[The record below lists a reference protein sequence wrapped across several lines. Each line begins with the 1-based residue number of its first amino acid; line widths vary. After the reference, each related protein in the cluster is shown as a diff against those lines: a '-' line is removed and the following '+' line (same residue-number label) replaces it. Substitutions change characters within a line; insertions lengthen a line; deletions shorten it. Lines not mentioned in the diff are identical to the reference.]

1 MSEGCD
7 TAVAAY
13 CARFGRDCLV
23 RHAGGF
29 SEYLRQ
35 LGYSAATVE
44 EKCRLLRHLG
54 RWFGRREPTEVPF
67 DEAVLEALHRSTDR

>member
-7 TAVAAY
+7 AAGAAY

-44 EKCRLLRHLG
+44 EKCRLLGHLG
-54 RWFGRREPTEVPF
+54 RWLGRREPTEVPF
-67 DEAVLEALHRSTDR
+67 DEAVLEAFHRSTDR